1 LNIDAVELSVV
12 GDERGSLVAIQG
24 GIDIPF
30 DIKRVYYLFGTKLN
44 VIRGEHAHRNLRQ
57 LLICVNGSCEVM
69 LDDGTSK
76 KSLILDSP
84 SKGVLV
90 ESCIWRE
97 MSEFSEGCVLLV
109 LADSFYEKED
119 YIRNYPAFLEEVRA
133 KSRST

>member
-1 LNIDAVELSVV
+1 MNIDAVELSVV